1 MSDAR
6 VRAALEQMEA
16 WLRDPASMPGPEGL
30 ADWNRELSE
39 ALAEAERGA
48 DWNDLVRR
56 AQALAPTLE
65 GRVSALAAER
75 DEVRREMSV
84 QARGER
90 ALKGYGATTR

>member
-16 WLRDPASMPGPEGL
+16 WLQNPGSMPGPEGL
-30 ADWNRELSE
+30 ADWNAELRS
-39 ALAEAERGA
+39 AVAEAGRGA
-48 DWNDLVRR
+48 GWEDLVQR
-56 AQALAPTLE
+56 AQALAPRLE
-65 GRVSALAAER
+65 GRVSALALER
-75 DEVRREMSV
+75 DEVRREMGV